1 MDREVVPCSSKRCYW
16 LLNSSRNHI
25 DLHQAK
31 IIRVIMELYVPKNSY
46 FQAYI
51 IHHHG
56 PTCFDVR
63 EAKEILLLQM
73 PMDHG
78 KELPF

>member
-1 MDREVVPCSSKRCYW
+1 
-16 LLNSSRNHI
+16 
-25 DLHQAK
+25 
-31 IIRVIMELYVPKNSY
+31 MELYVPKNSY